1 LINCVEFP
9 LVVSLVPFLSLH
21 QLNMSNLVVFFVCF
35 YWDTSRRSGLQD
47 NLTANELR
55 RLTDKLKKRA
65 TGKGEHGEVIIDYE
79 KYVLLAEAI

>member
-1 LINCVEFP
+1 V
-9 LVVSLVPFLSLH
+9 
-21 QLNMSNLVVFFVCF
+21 SNLVVFLVCF